1 MHYSERKSRRV
12 LDRFRWLSEGW
23 YRKMQPAAIVFVL
36 VFVVYTVATEGGNPW
51 TPRLVGFFLLLLC
64 NAAILY
70 LRPDLRFDL
79 YRRYWPIKLHPLVQT
94 EGDLLY
100 RQLRQLAF
108 SMGEPRAERQD
119 GAAGATAES
128 GEMH

>member
-23 YRKMQPAAIVFVL
+23 YRRLLPVFIVFVL
-36 VFVVYTVATEGGNPW
+36 VFVVYTVATEPGNPW

-64 NAAILY
+64 NAVLLY

-79 YRRYWPIKLHPLVQT
+79 YRRYWPIKLHPLARA
-94 EGDLLY
+94 EADLLY

-108 SMGEPRAERQD
+108 SMGAPRAEQQD
-119 GAAGATAES
+119 GVPGTRAEP
-128 GEMH
+128 GEVQ